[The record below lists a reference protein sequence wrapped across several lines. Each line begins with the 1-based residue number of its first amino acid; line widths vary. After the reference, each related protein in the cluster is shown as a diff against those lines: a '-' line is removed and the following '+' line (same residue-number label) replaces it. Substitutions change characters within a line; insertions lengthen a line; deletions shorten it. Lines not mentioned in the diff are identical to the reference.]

1 MTDHAQT
8 QDGFIMPSIAQSL
21 KKICVDNKVTD
32 PNLVLDVYLIVA
44 NQGKASFLPEEDLLK
59 DIERTDPKYWDVKL
73 DVSQRQA
80 FLEKLAQSKYM
91 QALVLLNDPLKAV
104 LTFVD
109 HMKKARAAQA
119 NSKKRTGPIDHTG
132 SGGGFGGYA
141 SEQDL
146 DAVDARNASLD
157 PALDFDAIVGGATT
171 QIDVTENDG
180 LSSFV
185 QGAAEDGDN
194 ATAVEAAV
202 SSMCGGKTS
211 YVTSTVSPG
220 QILAQ
225 AAVRFGL
232 DLPDKFPVL
241 YQCYTKLLDDLMLGK
256 LKEKDVDRDAKHKRA
271 DQMEDLD
278 KLTTVDPSEVAHE
291 TFDKKVADKSLEVQY
306 DRDEERGMTHVFV
319 LLDVSGSM
327 MSSDLGGRVCRAF
340 AANVLTLSLL
350 NFAFK
355 DKYKVWVLPFEGTV
369 GNIQS
374 AEDKTQALDT
384 MKWLGTLNYDGG
396 GTDIEGAV
404 LRAYKITQADPTYNK
419 ADIVLITDGCSPISN
434 RLKDE
439 KPERTKLRALLIG
452 EEVNY
457 GGHSARLTAACDTWH
472 KITWDNATNTFSV
485 GNTLKGIAS
494 SNSTIDPS
502 AT

>member
-1 MTDHAQT
+1 MTGHAQT
-8 QDGFIMPSIAQSL
+8 QDGFIMPSVAQTL
-21 KKICVDNKVTD
+21 KKICIDNKVTD

-44 NQGKASFLPEEDLLK
+44 NAGKASFLPEEDLLK

-73 DVSQRQA
+73 DFSQRQA

-119 NSKKRTGPIDHTG
+119 KSKMRTGPIDHM
-132 SGGGFGGYA
+132 GGGAFGGYA
-141 SEQDL
+141 TEGDL
-146 DAVDARNASLD
+146 DAVDAANLGRD

-171 QIDVTENDG
+171 QIDVCENDG
-180 LSSFV
+180 MAAFV
-185 QGAAEDGDN
+185 AGAEEEAGDRAIAQ
-194 ATAVEAAV
+194 AT

-211 YVTSTVSPG
+211 YSTSTVSPG

-225 AAVRFGL
+225 AVVRFGC

-241 YQCYTKLLDDLMLGK
+241 FNCYTKLLDDLMLGK

-278 KLTTVDPSEVAHE
+278 KLTTVDPAEVAHE

-340 AANVLTLSLL
+340 AANVLTLALL

-355 DKYKVWVLPFEGTV
+355 DKYKVWVLPFEGSV
-369 GNIQS
+369 GAIQS
-374 AEDKTQALDT
+374 AENKQEALDA

-404 LRAYKITQADPTYNK
+404 LRAYRLTQSDPTYNK
-419 ADIVLITDGCSPISN
+419 ADIVLITDGCSPISQ
-434 RLKDE
+434 RMKDE

-457 GGHSARLTAACDTWH
+457 GSHSNRLVAACDTWH
-472 KITWDNATNTFSV
+472 KITWDNNTNTFSV
-485 GNTLKGIAS
+485 GNTLSGIAS
-494 SNSTIDPS
+494 SNSTVDPS